1 MTSPNSQ
8 SGGPNWGDL
17 RQRLMSAFLLI
28 PFVAIAIIIGNI
40 AVAALVAVAVALA
53 YQEWSRMVG
62 QGKMNRFTYLIM
74 GLLAVGALVYP
85 IAGFTASLIFFFLGA
100 IVAALSVD
108 WRQWRLPYYAA
119 GAIFFGV
126 AAICILALRGN
137 TTNGIWATVFL
148 AAVIWLTDSGAF
160 FVGRLLGGVKLSP
173 EISPSKTWSGALGG
187 LAFGTTGGLI
197 VWLMATDS
205 PFWIGILI
213 AAILSVVAQLGDL
226 VESALKRRFMIKDS
240 GDIIPGHGGILDRI
254 DSFTFGGILLF
265 LIGVIHAA
273 SDQVAQGV
281 LIW

>member
-1 MTSPNSQ
+1 MSEHSPQ
-8 SGGPNWGDL
+8 KTGPNWGDL

-28 PFVAIAIIIGNI
+28 PIVAAAIIYGQI
-40 AVAALVAVAVALA
+40 AVAVLVAAAVALA

-74 GLLAVGALVYP
+74 GLLAVGAVIYP
-85 IAGFTASLIFFFLGA
+85 IAGITASLLFFFAGA

-126 AAICILALRGN
+126 SAICVLALRGD
-137 TTNGIWATVFL
+137 TVNGIWATVFL
-148 AAVIWLTDSGAF
+148 AVVIWLTDSGAF

-173 EISPSKTWSGALGG
+173 EISPSKTWSGAIGG
-187 LAFGTTGGLI
+187 LCFGTIGGLI

-213 AAILSVVAQLGDL
+213 AAVLSVVAQLGDL
-226 VESALKRRFMIKDS
+226 VESALKRRFLIKDS